1 MSGKINLFTPSIGIT
16 GVTTPRQESLSL
28 KKQGRVSPALRSS
41 RAKEDLSLY
50 DGDNLESMLD
60 DYLRVTPEDPDTA
73 SPENFG
79 RAVEEG
85 LKGLFDATGDETLAA
100 MLEEFR
106 ENSDLLRM
114 YSSLVLGG

>member
-1 MSGKINLFTPSIGIT
+1 MSGRINLFTPSIGIA
-16 GVTTPRQESLSL
+16 GVATPRQEKLSL
-28 KKQGRVSPALRSS
+28 KKRGHVSPALHTS

-50 DGDNLESMLD
+50 DGENMDSMLD
-60 DYLRVTPEDPDTA
+60 EYLRVTPDDPDTA

-79 RAVEEG
+79 RAVQEG
-85 LKGLFDATGDETLAA
+85 LKGLHDATGDEILGE
-100 MLEEFR
+100 MLKEFN